1 MNQRERL
8 LAIAV
13 GAMLLLVGGFMFQSY
28 VGGQFTTRRGK
39 VAELEGKLKKSKQQ
53 ILKGQR
59 ATKKIGE
66 FEARSLPPQPELA
79 RSLYQNWLL
88 NEVGKAGLVDQQV
101 RAISTQVDADLFVK
115 QVFSITGKG
124 TLSQT
129 VDLLHAIYRVD
140 HLHRVTLLTL
150 KPIKESKLLDLTL
163 TIEAVSLRKA
173 PPATQLSDKPSD
185 RLALPTR
192 EAYQTAIVGRNLFA
206 PANQPPKLASLGT
219 QRAFTSR
226 SFEYTVKASDPDVL
240 DRVSYK
246 LVQASEPDVAL
257 DPLTGR
263 FKWTPKSP
271 GEYKFVVE
279 ASDDGQ
285 PSRTVRETLSVSVTV
300 PPPPEPPKPAEPKKL
315 AFDHAK
321 FTVLTAVIDVSGE
334 SEVWLFIRP
343 TGQTLKL
350 HIGDEFEVGSVK
362 GTVMEIGQ
370 TDFVFE
376 SDGKSRRLS
385 KGEVLEQAV
394 AFQQS
399 GQTE

>member
-13 GAMLLLVGGFMFQSY
+13 GAMLLLVGAFMAQSY
-28 VGGQFTTRRGK
+28 VSGQFVARRGK
-39 VAELEGKLKKSKQQ
+39 VAELEGKLKKSKLQ

-66 FEARSLPPQPELA
+66 YEARSLPPEPELA
-79 RSLYQNWLL
+79 RSLYQDWLL
-88 NEVGKAGLVDQQV
+88 SEVGKAGLVDQQV
-101 RAISTQVDADLFVK
+101 RAISTQADADLFVK

-129 VDLLHAIYRVD
+129 VDLLHALYRVD
-140 HLHRVTLLTL
+140 HLHRITLLTL

-173 PPATQLSDKPSD
+173 PPATQLSDKPSQ

-192 EAYQTAIVGRNLFA
+192 EAYHTAIVGRNLFA
-206 PANQPPKLASLGT
+206 PANQPPRFAGLSA
-219 QRAFTSR
+219 QRAFTGR
-226 SFEYTVKASDPDVL
+226 SFEYSLKSADPDPL

-246 LVQASEPDVAL
+246 LVQASEPDVTL
-257 DPLTGR
+257 DPTTGR

-285 PSRTVRETLSVSVTV
+285 PSRSVRETLTVSVTE
-300 PPPPEPPKPAEPKKL
+300 PPPPEPPKPEEPKKL

-321 FTVLTAVIDVSGE
+321 FTVLTAVLDISGE
-334 SEVWLFIRP
+334 GEVWLFVRP
-343 TGQTLKL
+343 TGQMLKL
-350 HIGDEFEVGSVK
+350 RIGDQFEVGSVK

-370 TDFVFE
+370 THFVFE
-376 SDGKSRRLS
+376 SEGKTHKLS
-385 KGEVLEQAV
+385 IREVLDQAV